1 MTPDEKTVERVAK
14 AMAFSVIQPN
24 DASADAEEYWKHTG
38 DLTKHTWKT
47 AARAA
52 ISAMPDTTQARNDA
66 LREAAK
72 VSAEDRENIVDEIE
86 SIICETHE
94 MDVRDIDYAENI
106 VSWLERH
113 HPAALRAI
121 SEKTP

>member
-1 MTPDEKTVERVAK
+1 MTPDEQTVERVAK
-14 AMAFSVIQPN
+14 AMAFSVMQPN

-66 LREAAK
+66 LREAADTAA
-72 VSAEDRENIVDEIE
+72 SCAAHFERMRARSEPFLNSIDREHRHDAA
-86 SIICETHE
+86 
-94 MDVRDIDYAENI
+94 MKGKGAEFVADHI
-106 VSWLERH
+106 RKMIKE
-113 HPAALRAI
+113 P
-121 SEKTP
+121 TT